1 METLYRVVKPRIV
14 KAITGKSFRRREYVL
29 LDSDL
34 AKRAV
39 RLRALR
45 KSRTQKESIKQL
57 GLMSSDES
65 KNKLKTSKKVKK
77 DVKKDSV
84 VRSAAD

>member
-1 METLYRVVKPRIV
+1 METLYRVVKPKIV
-14 KAITGKSFRRREYVL
+14 KAITGKRFRRREYVV

-39 RLRALR
+39 RLRALK
-45 KSRTQKESIKQL
+45 KSRTQKESMKQL
-57 GLMSSDES
+57 GFLPSDDS
-65 KNKLKTSKKVKK
+65 KSKLKTLKKVKK

-84 VRSAAD
+84 VPSTID